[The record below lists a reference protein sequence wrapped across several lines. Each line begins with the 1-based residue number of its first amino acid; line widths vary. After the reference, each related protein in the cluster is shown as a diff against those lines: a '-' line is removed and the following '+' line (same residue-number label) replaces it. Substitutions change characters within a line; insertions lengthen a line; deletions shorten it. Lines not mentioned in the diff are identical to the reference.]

1 MERWLTGPN
10 PRWALVEGAQG
21 AMPPAGA
28 RQPTLPQHL
37 ADAARDRARTV
48 AGIEVAAVLREAYAR
63 YLVHPSG
70 QVRIQIVDARTNEVI
85 REIPPEQVVRI
96 AEELQAY
103 LRARRAVPRQ
113 QGGTHG

>member
-1 MERWLTGPN
+1 MERWLTGPSN
-10 PRWALVEGAQG
+10 RWELAGAARSTVQ
-21 AMPPAGA
+21 PAGA
-28 RQPTLPQHL
+28 RPPTPAQDT
-37 ADAARDRARTV
+37 ADAAKQSARAAT
-48 AGIEVAAVLREAYAR
+48 GTDVAAVLREAYAR

-103 LRARRAVPRQ
+103 LRARRAAPRQ